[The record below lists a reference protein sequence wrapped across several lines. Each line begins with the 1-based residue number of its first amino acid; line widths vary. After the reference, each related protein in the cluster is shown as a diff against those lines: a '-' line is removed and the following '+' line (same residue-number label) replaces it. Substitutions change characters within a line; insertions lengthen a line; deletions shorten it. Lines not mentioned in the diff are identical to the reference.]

1 MKPGWIIF
9 AIGWYS
15 ACVLIDGFARASEA
29 IGAITARFF
38 AVKCASCGSFVVVR
52 SMRLAASYQKNSVQ
66 NWKHRGN
73 VTVSGW
79 RGEAGQ
85 VLVLAAV
92 ALTVL
97 MLAAGLGIDMGYL
110 RYQRRRMQ
118 TAADS
123 AAIAAATQL
132 GGDYTGAATT
142 DASLNGFNPS
152 VVNSPPCP
160 AQGGQ
165 VCLSATVVNCPGT
178 ANPNCAQVQISQ
190 PQQVFFMN
198 ILGNHLSPVVSTV
211 ATAEQVPGLG
221 CAYALSNANDAV
233 EVDGFVVG
241 STCAFVD
248 NGGLE
253 IDSTKPSHQL
263 ITQSTVIVG
272 PYTGSASQATPAP
285 VSVSQG
291 SGDPFA
297 NLSAPPAPP
306 ACPPTTNYTPGCFY
320 YPSGLTIDAAWGSVL
335 KIQAGLYTVGG
346 AGLTIG
352 PSGGGIVTFDPG
364 TGSGVTFYV
373 TGGGSVNVN
382 NGTLFS
388 ENGYSYGTQVE
399 LQAPLDSGSGIPGVL
414 IFQDRSDTQPAN
426 IALWGDLNPSDNSY
440 LWGAIYTPSATLTLN
455 GLGYDGGPSAP
466 VDFCSSTPRFTTVV
480 ASKLVFEGDVNFSTN
495 DCDPSHPAVSTPV
508 SSPNRNAV
516 LVQ

>member
-52 SMRLAASYQKNSVQ
+52 SMRLAASYQKTSVQ

-73 VTVSGW
+73 VTVSGR

-132 GGDYTGAATT
+132 GGDYQDAATT
-142 DASLNGFNPS
+142 DASLNGFSSSNGATI
-152 VVNSPPCP
+152 SP
-160 AQGGQ
+160 
-165 VCLSATVVNCPGT
+165 TVVTCPDGT
-178 ANPNCAQVQISQ
+178 VNGCAQVQVSQ

-198 ILGNHLSPVVSTV
+198 ILGNKLSPVVSTV

-233 EVDGFVVG
+233 MIGYGYHTLVTG

-248 NGGLE
+248 NGGLNF
-253 IDSTKPSHQL
+253 DSQSHTL
-263 ITQSTVIVG
+263 LVESVAIGG
-272 PYTGSASQATPAP
+272 PYNGSGNNSIPPP
-285 VSVSQG
+285 VITSVAA
-291 SGDPFA
+291 GDPFA
-297 NLSAPPAPP
+297 TLVAPSAPPPCSAQSL
-306 ACPPTTNYTPGCFY
+306 AYQPGVFVYPCGLMID
-320 YPSGLTIDAAWGSVL
+320 PSGPIPLTL
-335 KIQAGLYTVGG
+335 NAGLYTVGG

-352 PSGGGIVTFDPG
+352 AGGHG
-364 TGSGVTFYV
+364 TVLGTGVTFYV
-373 TGGGSVNVN
+373 ASGAVNIN
-382 NGTLFS
+382 STGTLWPS
-388 ENGYSYGTQVE
+388 GYNYGTQVE
-399 LQAPLDSGSGIPGVL
+399 LQAPLDSSSGGFPGVVL
-414 IFQDRSDTQPAN
+414 FQDRTDTQPAN
-426 IALWGDLNPSDNSY
+426 IALWGDSGPSDGSF
-440 LWGAIYTPSATLTLN
+440 LWGAIYTPSATLTLT
-455 GLGYDGGPSAP
+455 GMGYDNADSTIDECSA
-466 VDFCSSTPRFTTVV
+466 TPRFTTVV
-480 ASKLVFEGDVNFSTN
+480 ALQLVLHQNINFSTN
-495 DCDPSHPAVSTPV
+495 DCNVPYASVSTPV
-508 SSPNRNAV
+508 TSPNRNAV
-516 LVQ
+516 LVR

>member
-1 MKPGWIIF
+1 MD
-9 AIGWYS
+9 
-15 ACVLIDGFARASEA
+15 LRALLSA
-29 IGAITARFF
+29 IGAIPALFF
-38 AVKCASCGSFVVVR
+38 AVKCASCGSFVAVR
-52 SMRLAASYQKNSVQ
+52 SMRIAASYKKTSVQ

-73 VTVSGW
+73 VTVSGR

-142 DASLNGFNPS
+142 DASLNGFSSSN
-152 VVNSPPCP
+152 
-160 AQGGQ
+160 G
-165 VCLSATVVNCPGT
+165 ATVTVTQPVPLTCPDGT
-178 ANPNCAQVQISQ
+178 ANCAQVQISQ

-198 ILGNHLSPVVSTV
+198 ILGSNLSPVVSTV

-233 EVDGFVVG
+233 MVGYNSLTTLVVG

-248 NGGLE
+248 NGALNIE
-253 IDSTKPSHQL
+253 SLNSSHL
-263 ITQSTVIVG
+263 VKTQSIAVG
-272 PYTGSASQATPAP
+272 IPYTGNLLQAIPAP
-285 VSVSQG
+285 VYAPQG
-291 SGDPFA
+291 SGDPLA
-297 NLSAPPAPP
+297 TLST
-306 ACPPTTNYTPGCFY
+306 PPTPSACAGTPTTYTPNCFY
-320 YPSGLTIDAAWGSVL
+320 YPSGLTIDAGWGNVL
-335 KIQAGLYTVGG
+335 QIKAGLYTVGG

-352 PSGGGIVTFDPG
+352 PSGGGIVTFDPN

-382 NGTLFS
+382 NGTPPNSPLFTY
-388 ENGYSYGTQVE
+388 NGYSYGTQVE
-399 LQAPLDSGSGIPGVL
+399 LQAPLDTSSGIPGVL
-414 IFQDRSDTQPAN
+414 IFQDRNDTQPAN
-426 IALWGDLNPSDNSY
+426 IALWGDSNSADNSY
-440 LWGAIYTPSATLTLN
+440 LWGAIYTPSATLTLT
-455 GLGYDGGPSAP
+455 GLGYGNI
-466 VDFCSSTPRFTTVV
+466 DFCSSTPRFTTVV
-480 ASKLVFEGDVNFSTN
+480 ASKLVFQQNINFSTN
-495 DCDPSHPAVSTPV
+495 DCNNPYSSVATPV